1 MTTYELGP
9 NTLLQIRPL
18 NMYAESRPAHRHTFF
33 EIVVLQE
40 AAGVHQIDFIE
51 FPLVSNRIYF
61 IGAGQVHTLR
71 ATRLQ
76 GWQLMFDPAF
86 LDQGEGGADLPSVQ
100 ALFNSWQ
107 QQPFIDLSPD
117 VYPIFSALLG
127 LLQQECERQQPSLPM
142 LYTYLKAFLL
152 NAKRASVASASSTSA
167 PTVQQACLAR
177 LLNLVEQHHSTKH
190 HVAFYAQQLELP
202 PKRLNHYTQQALGKS
217 VTQLL
222 HARLLTESKR
232 LLIYSACKIKEISYT
247 LGFQEPAYFSRFFK
261 NKTGKYPEQ
270 FRQEWAKPLLPAAI
284 LPSVEVA
291 TPK

>member
-1 MTTYELGP
+1 
-9 NTLLQIRPL
+9 
-18 NMYAESRPAHRHTFF
+18 
-33 EIVVLQE
+33 
-40 AAGVHQIDFIE
+40 
-51 FPLVSNRIYF
+51 
-61 IGAGQVHTLR
+61 
-71 ATRLQ
+71 
-76 GWQLMFDPAF
+76 
-86 LDQGEGGADLPSVQ
+86 
-100 ALFNSWQ
+100 
-107 QQPFIDLSPD
+107 
-117 VYPIFSALLG
+117 
-127 LLQQECERQQPSLPM
+127 
-142 LYTYLKAFLL
+142 
-152 NAKRASVASASSTSA
+152 
-167 PTVQQACLAR
+167 VQQACLAR